1 MAARKL
7 QQEVEKCFKKVGEGV
22 AEFAAIYEKIEQSTN
37 QAQKEKLEDQLKRE
51 IKKLQRLRDQ
61 IKTWAASNDIKDKAP
76 LLEHRRLIETVC
88 IPIGAVLGCPADLP
102 LVYLANGEV
111 QGCREGH
118 EDQGVFER
126 GVIRGGQT
134 GSQRAG

>member
-7 QQEVEKCFKKVGEGV
+7 QQEVDKCFKKVAEGV
-22 AEFAAIYEKIEQSTN
+22 AEFEAIYEKIEQSTN

-76 LLEHRRLIETVC
+76 LLEQRRLIETVC
-88 IPIGAVLGCPADLP
+88 IPIGGVVGWPPDLP
-102 LVYLANGEV
+102 DSSKWKSSR
-111 QGCREGH
+111 QSRKP
-118 EDQGVFER
+118 
-126 GVIRGGQT
+126 
-134 GSQRAG
+134 